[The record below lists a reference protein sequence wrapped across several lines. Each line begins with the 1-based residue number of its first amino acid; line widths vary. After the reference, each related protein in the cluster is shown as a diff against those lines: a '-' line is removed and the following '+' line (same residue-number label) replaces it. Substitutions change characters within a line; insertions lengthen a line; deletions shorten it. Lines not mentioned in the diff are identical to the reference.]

1 MKTWFAIEDAV
12 GRVTRILA
20 GFCLA
25 VVFVLF
31 LLNILTRVP
40 FLTWNPTWI
49 DEVILFFLVWMI
61 FLSAAEL
68 ARVGAHF
75 AVDVLAEKFRGQAAG
90 RWMRLIA
97 TAVMLLTYALIL
109 FFGVRLCIRSSVK
122 ATFTL
127 PYFVKMSWFYSCI
140 PVCSFLM
147 CVYGIRD
154 LVFAVADIA
163 TSGRVSRM
171 LEQRKQEL
179 SGDDED
185 SRIIKK
191 AAQALGNGDEKDS
204 GENSAGPRT

>member
-1 MKTWFAIEDAV
+1 MKSWFAFEDAV
-12 GRVTRILA
+12 GKITRLLA

-49 DEVILFFLVWMI
+49 DEVIQFFLVWMI

-68 ARVGAHF
+68 ARIGAHF
-75 AVDVLAEKFRGQAAG
+75 AVDVLAEKFKGTGTG

-97 TAVMLLTYALIL
+97 AVIMLLTYALIM
-109 FFGVRLCIRSSVK
+109 FFGVKLCIRSSVK

-140 PVCSFLM
+140 PFCTFLM
-147 CVYGIRD
+147 CIWGLRD
-154 LVFAVADIA
+154 LIFAVADIA
-163 TSGRVSRM
+163 TSGKVSLI
-171 LEQRKQEL
+171 LEKRKQEL
-179 SGDDED
+179 ASDDED
-185 SRIIKK
+185 SKIIKK
-191 AAQALGNGDEKDS
+191 AAQALGAGKGQEGVSPKD
-204 GENSAGPRT
+204 